1 MTAQVNILI
10 VDDTLLARAMLR
22 KFVSKAKPNW
32 QLLEAKDGSDAL
44 LKVDGKSIDVAL
56 IDYNMPGMTGLDLG
70 RRLREKFPN
79 IIMALVTAHIQDYIA
94 DEARSLGI
102 AFISKPVDEEKI
114 VKFIS
119 GLEA

>member
-44 LKVDGKSIDVAL
+44 LKVDGKSSDVAL

-79 IIMALVTAHIQDYIA
+79 IIMALVTANIQDYIA

>member
-1 MTAQVNILI
+1 MTSQVNILI

-22 KFVSKAKPNW
+22 KFVTKTKPNW
-32 QLLEAKDGSDAL
+32 QLLEAKDGNDAL
-44 LKVDGKSIDVAL
+44 MKVNGKSIDVAL

-70 RRLREKFPN
+70 RRLRERFPN
-79 IIMALVTAHIQDYIA
+79 IIMALVTANIQDYIA

>member
-22 KFVSKAKPNW
+22 KFVSKAKPHW

-79 IIMALVTAHIQDYIA
+79 IIMALVTANIQDYIA